1 MICIIRIR
9 GKVKLDRDVKETFD
23 RMRLGRKYSCIVIHP
38 NKEQKGMIKKL
49 RNLVSFGEINRETF
63 EKLLER
69 RGQKTDKKK
78 LEPKKMV
85 EELEKGKKY
94 QDLGLKPFFR
104 LHPPRGGINS
114 KLHFPKGILGDNGE
128 KINELVLRML

>member
-69 RGQKTDKKK
+69 RGQKTDK
-78 LEPKKMV
+78 EARA
-85 EELEKGKKY
+85 EEDGRRTGK
-94 QDLGLKPFFR
+94 
-104 LHPPRGGINS
+104 
-114 KLHFPKGILGDNGE
+114 GE
-128 KINELVLRML
+128 KIPGPWP

>member
-85 EELEKGKKY
+85 EELEKGKNTRTLALNLF
-94 QDLGLKPFFR
+94 QAAS
-104 LHPPRGGINS
+104 S
-114 KLHFPKGILGDNGE
+114 KRRDKQQATFPKRDFGRQRR